1 MTEEI
6 TIEDVVLE
14 SIRASM
20 DRAAKSR
27 KYACV
32 LQECREWLAG
42 MIEVMNNESA
52 DYNKSRPIGLF
63 ENAMQQLLIK
73 IDEVLK

>member
-1 MTEEI
+1 MRA
-6 TIEDVVLE
+6 IEHGVELKKAKE
-14 SIRASM
+14 SL
-20 DRAAKSR
+20 K
-27 KYACV
+27 
-32 LQECREWLAG
+32 ECREWLAG
-42 MIEVMNNESA
+42 MIDVMNNESA

>member
-1 MTEEI
+1 MTREEWRM
-6 TIEDVVLE
+6 
-14 SIRASM
+14 RAIKHGVELKKVK
-20 DRAAKSR
+20 DTLK
-27 KYACV
+27 
-32 LQECREWLAG
+32 ECREWLDG

-63 ENAMQQLLIK
+63 ENAMQRLLIK